1 MSGPYKLISLSPVAA
16 AVTAA
21 LCPGQSAEAQEAAQK
36 SGYLEEIT
44 VTARKRTESAQEI
57 PSAVQAISQ
66 ESLASMG
73 AKGME
78 DYSRFVPS
86 INVVSYGAGSSVV
99 VFRGAITGSS
109 FIGQSTSSVYLD
121 EISVTQTGSQ
131 PNIRMVDIARVEA
144 LSGPQGTLYGSDA
157 QAGTLR
163 IVTNQP
169 VLDQFEAEFD
179 SELRGGSQSDVSY
192 RSSLMFNVPL
202 VDNTLAM
209 RVVGYND
216 HDGGF
221 VDNVPGHT
229 ADAYGFGGENKAPAG
244 WGTLDNSAAL
254 EDRWND
260 ADVTGGRIHLLWN
273 INDRWS
279 TTLSYHHQSTDS
291 GAENYYDPYVG
302 DLQTV
307 RFHNEWR
314 EEDFDMASLK
324 IDADVGFA
332 QLVAA
337 VSYFERTAESQFDNT
352 NYAHYWAAQY
362 CHDSSYTPNA
372 AMPYYWTNP
381 ETGYLVLFPVYC
393 QGPTVDSDYL
403 TKGAGKLDDDKLTAE
418 IRLSR
423 EGETFDWIVGLYR
436 EESGNGA
443 LGGTAFAAPTTGGD
457 GNTIIYQNSVSL
469 DYWEMYWSNYYGTP
483 TTYPQAEAH
492 WYSGGHT
499 DWEQTAVF
507 GETTWHI
514 NDDWDLTLGGRYF
527 DRSNTRQTWVNHP
540 GGPDFSG
547 EPDTTSGDRDYRVA
561 NNGQPPIVSG
571 GEEQFLPKI
580 SLNYQFDEG
589 KMVYGLYTR
598 GLRQGGVNNIRGEP
612 FFPAAYESDIMDNY
626 EVGYK
631 STFGGGRGRLNVTAY
646 HMVWDKYQLSLV
658 DPTDPPCVVDGE
670 PDFELSI
677 PGVCGQPYQNLI
689 ANAGNAH
696 IDGVNIELDY
706 ALGEN
711 WTLGMNY
718 EWMEAETDTDQDLT
732 GDGNPDLIAGLRL
745 PLVPSAKAAGWIG
758 YSRPT
763 QLFGATEFT
772 VRTQWSYTG
781 DSLTILDP
789 RGLDD
794 PNPQFVSPS
803 YVIGDLRFG
812 LASDDWGVD
821 LFINNLT
828 DERAVYTTGTGTFEW
843 GAAQTA
849 EGRAHHS
856 SLYIARPRE
865 AGLRF
870 WKSWGG

>member
-1 MSGPYKLISLSPVAA
+1 MHSPQKYITLTPVAA

-21 LCPGQSAEAQEAAQK
+21 LCPAQSANAQEAESK
-36 SGYLEEIT
+36 SGFLEEIT

-57 PSAVQAISQ
+57 PSAIQAISQ

-131 PNIRMVDIARVEA
+131 PNIRPVDIARVEA

-169 VLDQFEAEFD
+169 VLDEFEAMFD
-179 SELRGGSQSDVSY
+179 SELRGGDQSDVSY
-192 RSSLMFNVPL
+192 RTSLMFNVPL
-202 VDNTLAM
+202 IDDTLAM
-209 RVVGYND
+209 RVVGYKD
-216 HDGGF
+216 HDGGYI
-221 VDNVPGHT
+221 DNVYGRT
-229 ADAYGFGGENKAPAG
+229 ADSYGFNGENKAPSG
-244 WGTLDNSAAL
+244 WGELDNAASV

-273 INDRWS
+273 INDSWA

-314 EEDFDMASLK
+314 KEDFNMASLK
-324 IDADVGFA
+324 IDGDLGFA

-337 VSYFERTAESQFDNT
+337 VSYFDRTADSQFDNT
-352 NYAHYWAAQY
+352 DYAHYWAAQY
-362 CHDSSYTPNA
+362 CHDSEYLPNA
-372 AMPYYWTNP
+372 DMPYYWTNP
-381 ETGYLVLFPVYC
+381 ATGYLVLFPVYC
-393 QGPTVDSDYL
+393 QGPTVEGDYL
-403 TKGAGKLDDDKLTAE
+403 TKSEGKLDDDKLTAE
-418 IRLSR
+418 IRLSS

-436 EESGNGA
+436 EESSNGA
-443 LGGTAFAAPTTGGD
+443 LSGTPFAVPTTGGNGD
-457 GNTIIYQNSVSL
+457 NEIYQNSVSL
-469 DYWEMYWSNYYGTP
+469 QYWEMYWSNYYGTP
-483 TTYPQAEAH
+483 TTYPQASAH
-492 WYSGGHT
+492 WFSGGHT

-507 GETTWHI
+507 GEMTWHI

-527 DRSNTRQTWVNHP
+527 DRSNTRQTWVDHP
-540 GGPDFSG
+540 GGPNFSG

-561 NNGQPPIVSG
+561 NNGLPPVVEG
-571 GEEQFLPKI
+571 GETQFLPKI
-580 SLNYQFDEG
+580 SLNYMFDSN

-598 GLRQGGVNNIRGEP
+598 GLRQGGVNTIRGEP

-626 EVGYK
+626 EFGYK
-631 STFGGGRGRLNVTAY
+631 SSFGQGRGRFNVTGY

-658 DPTDPPCVVDGE
+658 DPTDPPCEVNGL
-670 PDFELSI
+670 PDYDLSI

-696 IDGVNIELDY
+696 IDGINFEMDY
-706 ALGEN
+706 ALGDN
-711 WTLGMNY
+711 WTIGGNY

-732 GDGNPDLIAGLRL
+732 GDGDPDLVAGLRL
-745 PLVPSAKAAGWIG
+745 PLVPSSKASGWLE
-758 YSRPT
+758 YST
-763 QLFGATEFT
+763 STSWFGGTEFS

-794 PNPQFVSPS
+794 PNPQFKSPS
-803 YVIGDLRFG
+803 YVIGDLRFSID
-812 LASDDWGVD
+812 ADDWGVD

-828 DERAVYTTGTGTFEW
+828 DERAVYTTQTGTFEW
-843 GAAQTA
+843 GAAQLA
-849 EGRAHHS
+849 EGRAHHQ
-856 SLYIARPRE
+856 SLYTARPRE
-865 AGLRF
+865 AGVRF
-870 WKSWGG
+870 WKGWGR

>member
-1 MSGPYKLISLSPVAA
+1 MNSTHKLISLTPVAA

-21 LCPGQSAEAQEAAQK
+21 LCPGQSAEAQEAA
-36 SGYLEEIT
+36 SRTDFLEEIT

-57 PSAVQAISQ
+57 PSAIQAISQ
-66 ESLASMG
+66 DSLASMG

-78 DYSRFVPS
+78 DYARFVPS

-99 VFRGAITGSS
+99 VFRGAITGPS
-109 FIGQSTSSVYLD
+109 FIGQATSSVYLD

-131 PNIRMVDIARVEA
+131 PNIRTVDIARVEA

-169 VLDQFEAEFD
+169 VLNEFEAMFD

-202 VDNTLAM
+202 VDDTLAM
-209 RVVGYND
+209 RVVGYKD
-216 HDGGF
+216 HDGGYI
-221 VDNVPGHT
+221 DNVFGRT
-229 ADAYGFGGENKAPAG
+229 ADSYGFGENKAPSG
-244 WGTLDNSAAL
+244 WGTLDNSASVK
-254 EDRWND
+254 DRWND
-260 ADVTGGRIHLLWN
+260 ADVVGGRIHLLWN
-273 INDRWS
+273 MNDRWS

-291 GAENYYDPYVG
+291 GSENYYDPYVG

-307 RFHNEWR
+307 RFHDEWR
-314 EEDFDMASLK
+314 KEDFNMASIK
-324 IDADVGFA
+324 IDGDLGFA

-337 VSYFERTAESQFDNT
+337 VSYYERTAESQFDNT

-393 QGPTVDSDYL
+393 QGPTVESDYL
-403 TKGAGKLDDDKLTAE
+403 TKSAGKSDDDKLTAE
-418 IRLSR
+418 IRLSS
-423 EGETFDWIVGLYR
+423 EGENFDWIVGLYR

-443 LGGTAFAAPTTGGD
+443 LEGTPFAVPTTGGD
-457 GNTIIYQNSVSL
+457 GSNEIYQNSVSL
-469 DYWEMYWSNYYGTP
+469 QYWEMYWSNYYGTP
-483 TTYPQAEAH
+483 TTYPNAQAH

-514 NDDWDLTLGGRYF
+514 NDEWDLTLGGRYF
-527 DRSNTRQTWVNHP
+527 DRSNVRQTWVDHP
-540 GGPDFSG
+540 GGPGWSSG

-561 NNGQPPIVSG
+561 NNGAPPKVSG
-571 GEEQFLPKI
+571 GETQFIPKI
-580 SLNYQFDEG
+580 SLNYNFADN
-589 KMVYGLYTR
+589 KMVYALYTR

-612 FFPAAYESDIMDNY
+612 FFPRAYESDIMDNY
-626 EVGYK
+626 EVGFK
-631 STFGGGRGRLNVTAY
+631 STFGEGRGRFNMTAY
-646 HMVWDKYQLSLV
+646 NMIWDKYQLSLV
-658 DPTDPPCVVDGE
+658 DPTDPPCEVNGVIDY
-670 PDFELSI
+670 ELSI
-677 PGVCGQPYQNLI
+677 AGVCGQPYQNLI

-696 IDGVNIELDY
+696 IDGVNVELDY

-732 GDGNPDLIAGLRL
+732 GDGEPDLVAGLRL
-745 PLVPSAKAAGWIG
+745 PLVPSSKAAWWVG
-758 YSRPT
+758 YSKPT
-763 QLFGATEFT
+763 QLFGGTEFSA
-772 VRTQWSYTG
+772 RTQWSYTG

-794 PNPQFVSPS
+794 PNPQFKSPS
-803 YVIGDLRFG
+803 YVIGDLRFS
-812 LASDDWGVD
+812 LDAEDWGVS

-856 SLYIARPRE
+856 SLFVARPRE

-870 WKSWGG
+870 WKGWGE